1 MRKSTLVFLPI
12 LNTPQDFSNLFST
25 FHPYFLT
32 CLPVS
37 LSCSSQKYT
46 TPYSLV
52 AIVTNSG
59 LHYWEA
65 MVELPA
71 WQRDFSLLKN
81 VQTGPGAHPASYSMG
96 IGSLFLRGKAAGN
109 AKLITRFNTE
119 SNNAWSYNIQ
129 SPIHLYD
136 PLRGKFIFYK

>member
-12 LNTPQDFSNLFST
+12 LNTPQDFSNLFSIS
-25 FHPYFLT
+25 HPFFLN
-32 CLPVS
+32 CLPVF

-46 TPYSLV
+46 TRYSLV
-52 AIVTNSG
+52 AIVTNCG
-59 LHYWEA
+59 LHYREA
-65 MVELPA
+65 MVKLPA
-71 WQRDFSLLKN
+71 WERDFSLLKN
-81 VQTGPGAHPASYSMG
+81 VQTGPGAHPASYSMV
-96 IGSLFLRGKAAGN
+96 IVSVFIRGKAAGN

-119 SNNAWSYNIQ
+119 ANNAWSYNIL